1 MCALCFKIIQNG
13 ENEWEYRRSK
23 IDHELIMVKVNNEYI
38 EVHYTTLLL
47 SMFDIFYNKM
57 LKEFSQENV
66 MVY

>member
-1 MCALCFKIIQNG
+1 MCGLCFKIIQNG
-13 ENEWEYRRSK
+13 ENEWEYRRRK